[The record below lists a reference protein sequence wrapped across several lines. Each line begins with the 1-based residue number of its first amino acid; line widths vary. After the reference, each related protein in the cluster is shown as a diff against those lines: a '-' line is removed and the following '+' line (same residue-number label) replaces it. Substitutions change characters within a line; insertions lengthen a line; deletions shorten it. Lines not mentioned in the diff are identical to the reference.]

1 MSSLYPHCFWRGHR
15 AVKVWFIAEAN
26 HVDES
31 LNMEQ
36 HGRVKIERKF
46 SVLNKIKQR
55 IRPAVHLMQQRSSS
69 LQRRKQG
76 RKSEKMNL
84 LHTGPLTCCLLSNN
98 VVLRMWKWRCDEWGW
113 PGMMCPWAELM
124 HAQAEF
130 DNSRTPTHFQC
141 CNVGAWRASCDS
153 KLIKS
158 RCIKQTSFQPFLN
171 KRSSSSLSLSAPAL
185 QWGTVVWLFILCT
198 PNTFRGQA
206 RSLGWVGLFSICS
219 LSPVRET
226 TLPKPNKIKW
236 GTSFFLVWP

>member
-1 MSSLYPHCFWRGHR
+1 MLLSCLYAWQLKIYQIYFLFYFFVSNYLKWIIAWPNKTIMSSLYPHCFWRGHR

-158 RCIKQTSFQPFLN
+158 RCIKQTSFQPFSEQTIFLISVSQC
-171 KRSSSSLSLSAPAL
+171 SSVAVRDCGVTLHSLHS
-185 QWGTVVWLFILCT
+185 
-198 PNTFRGQA
+198 
-206 RSLGWVGLFSICS
+206 
-219 LSPVRET
+219 
-226 TLPKPNKIKW
+226 
-236 GTSFFLVWP
+236 